1 MAYEYI
7 INTDR
12 NAEWRRGQRV
22 GQKLLDITQAT
33 AGARY
38 YPVHGDPILNQLDE
52 EDLLCYFV
60 YTLSS
65 WWEIPL
71 IDRINANK
79 EYNNFAIL
87 MDVNPAPE
95 TMYRLGNI
103 DPNTPRVR
111 YTAGLKEI
119 FPSLENNVADA
130 MYNLLRSGFGHNL
143 FGREP
148 GKIRFDNEFACPLVL
163 DDSNVLLVPPI
174 QLALSM
180 VAAFLAKVVELI
192 LFPTDE
198 RMRVFKTYMTGSA

>member
-7 INTDR
+7 MQTDR
-12 NAEWRRGQRV
+12 NAEWLRGQLV
-22 GQKLLDITQAT
+22 AQKLLDLTQADS
-33 AGARY
+33 GARY
-38 YPVHGDPILNQLDE
+38 YPVYGDPVLNQLDHNE
-52 EDLLCYFV
+52 LLNYFV

-71 IDRINANK
+71 IDRINADK

-103 DPNTPRVR
+103 DAKSPRAR
-111 YTAGLKEI
+111 YTSGLVEI
-119 FPSLENNVADA
+119 FPSLERKVADA
-130 MYNLLRSGFGHNL
+130 MFNLLRNGFGHNL

-148 GKIRFDNEFACPLVL
+148 GKIRFDNNFACPPVL
-163 DDSNVLLVPPI
+163 SDADVLLVPPI

-192 LFPTDE
+192 LFPATD
-198 RMRVFKTYMTGSA
+198 RMRVFRTYMTGQA

>member
-1 MAYEYI
+1 MAYDYI
-7 INTDR
+7 INKDR
-12 NAEWRRGQRV
+12 NAEWLRGQTV
-22 GQKLLDITQAT
+22 AIKLLDITQAA

-52 EDLLCYFV
+52 DDLLCYFV

-71 IDRINANK
+71 IDRINTNK

-148 GKIRFDNEFACPLVL
+148 GKIRFDNEFPCPPVL

-192 LFPTDE
+192 LFPTDD
-198 RMRVFKTYMTGSA
+198 RMHVFKTYMTGSA